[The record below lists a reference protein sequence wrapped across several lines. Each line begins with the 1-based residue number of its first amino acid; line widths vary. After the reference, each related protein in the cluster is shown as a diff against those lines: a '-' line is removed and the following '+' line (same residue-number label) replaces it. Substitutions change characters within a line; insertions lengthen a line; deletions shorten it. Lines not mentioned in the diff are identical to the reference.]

1 MKAPNYELQAPN
13 PEVQAPNPKHQAS
26 EKLQTTSSNQVNP
39 NSGNQSSMFNV
50 RCSMFDVSWIAA
62 LGSGLHR
69 VLAALTILGCALGLL
84 TQPAS
89 AASEEG
95 FTAIFNGKD
104 LTGWDGNPDLW
115 SVKDGA
121 INGETSEEHALK
133 GNTFLIWT
141 NGTVGDFELRCSFKI
156 TAKNTTG
163 FANSGIQ
170 YRSKILDPKG
180 WVVGGYQAD
189 MEAGK
194 TYTGILYEER
204 MRGIL
209 ATRGEKVLLDKD
221 CKKQVTGSVGSS
233 DEIQAAL
240 KPGDW
245 NEYVIIAQ
253 GNHLQQ
259 FINGKQTVDVTDEC
273 ESKRA
278 TNGVLA
284 LQLHAG
290 QPMKVEF
297 RDLRLKTGAAG
308 KQAAADP
315 LTPFQGTWEIV
326 SVQKDGSAVPQDDI
340 AGMTVVI
347 SGSAYKLINKDNVS
361 KGTFTLDSSKEPKQ
375 MDVRHNE
382 DNDSQTMPAI
392 YEVTADTLRVC
403 YNPEGGTRPTSFST
417 KPDSGFLSVVYKRKA
432 E

>member
-1 MKAPNYELQAPN
+1 MKKTQIQNSAICQNTNGIPSQSPRLSPRQN
-13 PEVQAPNPKHQAS
+13 PEGIQPSSPG
-26 EKLQTTSSNQVNP
+26 LRGTSY
-39 NSGNQSSMFNV
+39 
-50 RCSMFDVSWIAA
+50 
-62 LGSGLHR
+62 
-69 VLAALTILGCALGLL
+69 LGL
-84 TQPAS
+84 S
-89 AASEEG
+89 
-95 FTAIFNGKD
+95 TACPS
-104 LTGWDGNPDLW
+104 T
-115 SVKDGA
+115 
-121 INGETSEEHALK
+121 LK
-133 GNTFLIWT
+133 RF
-141 NGTVGDFELRCSFKI
+141 R
-156 TAKNTTG
+156 
-163 FANSGIQ
+163 
-170 YRSKILDPKG
+170 PKG

-240 KPGDW
+240 KPSDW

-259 FINGKQTVDVTDEC
+259 FINGKQTVDVTDDC

-278 TNGVLA
+278 MNGVLA

-290 QPMKVEF
+290 PPMKVQF
-297 RDLRLKTGAAG
+297 RDLRLRAGSAA
-308 KQAAADP
+308 KEAAADP
-315 LTPFQGTWEIV
+315 LAPFQGTWEIV
-326 SVQKDGSAVPQDDI
+326 SVEKDGSALPQDDI
-340 AGMTVVI
+340 GGMTVMI

-361 KGTFTLDSSKEPKQ
+361 KGTFSLDASKDPKQ
-375 MDVRHNE
+375 MDVHHQSE
-382 DNDSQTMPAI
+382 SGDDQTMPAI
-392 YEVTADTLRVC
+392 YDVSSDTMRVC

-417 KPDSGFLSVVYKRKA
+417 KPDSPFLAVVYKRKA